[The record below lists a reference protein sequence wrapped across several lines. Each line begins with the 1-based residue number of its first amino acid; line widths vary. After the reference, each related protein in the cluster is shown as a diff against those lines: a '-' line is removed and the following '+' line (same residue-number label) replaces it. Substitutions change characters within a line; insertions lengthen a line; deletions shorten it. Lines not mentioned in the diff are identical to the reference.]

1 MQQFSLTRNMR
12 VDGNREFAA
21 WLLLLGNGNV
31 NRYGDDENAIQVPR
45 RFLCQ
50 IPLADFVFSQI
61 MNLRN
66 INDYAN
72 KVILCSTNEGCRQM
86 NEGILRNRLEGE
98 IRHYFSTD
106 TIECD
111 GPEDAAD
118 FPIEF
123 IHSLHPTGLSLH
135 DLALKVGAV
144 VMLLKNLDA
153 KRGLCNG
160 TRMVIVEL
168 RRLNFRARL
177 LNATEHD
184 DIIIPRIPLTTT
196 EDDGLPFKLR
206 RLQLPIRLAFS
217 VTINKSQEQ
226 TFDRVG
232 IYLPSPVFSHGQLYV
247 AFSRVRN
254 AESVKVYIP
263 TDADGNTNNVVFREV
278 L

>member
-184 DIIIPRIPLTTT
+184 DDIIIPRIPLTTT

-226 TFDRVG
+226 TFDRVR
-232 IYLPSPVFSHGQLYV
+232 IYLPSLVFSHGQL
-247 AFSRVRN
+247 
-254 AESVKVYIP
+254 
-263 TDADGNTNNVVFREV
+263 
-278 L
+278 

>member
-1 MQQFSLTRNMR
+1 
-12 VDGNREFAA
+12 
-21 WLLLLGNGNV
+21 
-31 NRYGDDENAIQVPR
+31 
-45 RFLCQ
+45 
-50 IPLADFVFSQI
+50 
-61 MNLRN
+61 MNLHN
-66 INDYAN
+66 VNDYAN

-86 NEGILRNRLEGE
+86 NEVILRNRLEGE

-111 GPEDAAD
+111 DPEDAAD
-118 FPIEF
+118 FPIDF
-123 IHSLHPTGLSLH
+123 IHSLHPTGLPLH

-144 VMLLKNLDA
+144 VMLLRNLDA
-153 KRGLCNG
+153 KRGLS
-160 TRMVIVEL
+160 
-168 RRLNFRARL
+168 RL
-177 LNATEHD
+177 LNATEHDD

-206 RLQLPIRLAFS
+206 RLQFPVRLAFS
-217 VTINKSQEQ
+217 VTINKSLGQ

-263 TDADGNTNNVVFREV
+263 TDADGVTKNVVFREV